1 MGRRTKCPQGRGFA
15 HHHDRASARSSLAQ
29 HTGGFVD
36 IADFAGEPCHT
47 ASGNFARTRD
57 KLQIWPA
64 DDFGRHSNP
73 SACSSKS
80 LSPTPPSTPTL
91 TGKGEIPLSGETAC
105 PDLRVEISDQGIGL
119 PKDFDIDEPRATG
132 SRSLRP
138 ASDLTQLSLRNAH
151 PASLAGDGY
160 LFPSPR
166 YKV

>member
-1 MGRRTKCPQGRGFA
+1 MPSRTRL
-15 HHHDRASARSSLAQ
+15 RASPRLPRSTTTYGAATRSALLTSPTSLALPQ
-29 HTGGFVD
+29 
-36 IADFAGEPCHT
+36 AP
-47 ASGNFARTRD
+47 GNFARTRD

-91 TGKGEIPLSGETAC
+91 TGKGKSIYRGKRLVLISASKYRIKASGFRKTSTSMN
-105 PDLRVEISDQGIGL
+105 PG
-119 PKDFDIDEPRATG
+119 RAG